1 MDKQPRLLV
10 KQNSF
15 DVVRDIGSNLLEEN
29 EFLKDLSIVME
40 NEVFSSF
47 FKKYFKN
54 KLETKI
60 TIVYMKLYQEF
71 KEKWKELNDSELDAR
86 INTYLIWKMMRN
98 KNANKFAIQ
107 AIKNNL
113 DRPNEV
119 KIFDE
124 LKDFFEH
131 EDKKLIK

>member
-1 MDKQPRLLV
+1 MDKQPRSLV

-15 DVVRDIGSNLLEEN
+15 DVVRDVGSNLLEEN
-29 EFLKDLSIVME
+29 EFFKDLSIVME

-54 KLETKI
+54 NLETKI

-86 INTYLIWKMMRN
+86 INTYLIWKLMRN
-98 KNANKFAIQ
+98 KNTNKFAIQ

-124 LKDFFEH
+124 LKDFFEY